1 MSTAFE
7 MPRLDRV
14 IYGEDAATRLGE
26 QARALGMRRPLV
38 VASNTLATTTDV
50 VDRLAGECGA
60 VAVFHQVPAHVPR
73 EAVLDVATRFREHRA
88 DGIVSIGGGT
98 PIDCSKAAAL
108 VVATG
113 VERTEDLDRHI
124 VRYEH
129 PGPAVVPPME
139 GIAPPHIAVGTTLSG
154 GEFTPVAGV
163 TDTARGVKDI
173 LLSDQITPRVVLL
186 DPEIASL
193 TPRDLWLTT
202 GVRAIDH
209 IVEGYCS
216 SRHNPHTDALFLAAL
231 RTFATDLRASGDAPQ
246 DLERRERC
254 QIAAWLAIIH
264 LKNVS
269 TGLSHGLGHQLGA
282 RFGVPHGVTSCIL
295 LPPVMAFNRPVTAD
309 RPTRLAEAMGAPV
322 SGMGEA
328 EAAEAAEL
336 HLRSM
341 LAGMGVP
348 TRLRD
353 VDVGPEHFGELA
365 EEALRDM
372 IVAGNPR
379 PVTVEDAVA
388 VLEAAY

>member
-1 MSTAFE
+1 MSTVFE
-7 MPRLDRV
+7 MPRMDRV
-14 IYGEDAATRLGE
+14 IYGRDAAARLGD
-26 QARALGMRRPLV
+26 QVRALGMRRPLV

-50 VDRLAGECGA
+50 VDRLAGDCGA
-60 VAVFHQVPAHVPR
+60 VAVVHQVPAHVPR
-73 EAVLDVATRFREHRA
+73 EAVLDVAARFREHGA

-98 PIDCSKAAAL
+98 PIDCSKATAL
-108 VVATG
+108 VVAAG
-113 VERTEDLDRHI
+113 LERTEDLDLHI

-129 PGPAVVPPME
+129 PGPPVIPPLE
-139 GIAPPHIAVGTTLSG
+139 GCAPPNIAVGTTLSG

-163 TDTARGVKDI
+163 TDTTRGVKDI
-173 LLSDQITPRVVLL
+173 LLADQITPRVAIL
-186 DPEIASL
+186 DPAIASL
-193 TPRDLWLTT
+193 TPRELWLTT

-209 IVEGYCS
+209 IVEGFYS
-216 SRHNPHTDALFLAAL
+216 SRPNPHTDALFLEAL
-231 RTFATDLRASGDAPQ
+231 RTFSSDLLASGEDHT

-254 QIAAWLAIIH
+254 QVAAWLAIIH

-309 RPTRLAEAMGAPV
+309 RQARLAEALGASV
-322 SGMGEA
+322 SGITED

-336 HLRSM
+336 QLRSM
-341 LAGMGVP
+341 LADMGVQ
-348 TRLRD
+348 TRLRE
-353 VDVGPEHFGELA
+353 VGVGHEHFRELA
-365 EEALRDM
+365 EEALHDM

>member
-1 MSTAFE
+1 MSSVFE
-7 MPRLDRV
+7 MPRMDRV
-14 IYGEDAATRLGE
+14 IYGRDAAARLGD
-26 QARALGMRRPLV
+26 QVRALGMSRPLV

-50 VDRLAGECGA
+50 VERLAGECGA
-60 VAVFHQVPAHVPR
+60 VAVFHRVPAHVPR
-73 EAVLDVATRFREHRA
+73 EAVLDVASRFRQHRA

-108 VVATG
+108 AVATG
-113 VERTEDLDRHI
+113 IERTEDLDRHI

-129 PGPAVVPPME
+129 PGPAVVPAVH
-139 GIAPPHIAVGTTLSG
+139 GTAPPHIAVGTTLSG

-163 TDTARGVKDI
+163 TDVTRGVKDI
-173 LLSDQITPRVVLL
+173 LLADQITPRVAVL

-193 TPRDLWLTT
+193 TPRELWLTT

-209 IVEGYCS
+209 IVEGFYS
-216 SRHNPHTDALFLAAL
+216 SRHNRHTDALFLDAL
-231 RTFATDLRASGDAPQ
+231 RTLSTDLLASGDEPA
-246 DLERRERC
+246 DLGLRERC
-254 QIAAWLAIIH
+254 QVAAWLAIIH

-295 LPPVMAFNRPVTAD
+295 LPPVMAFNRPVTAG
-309 RPTRLAEAMGAPV
+309 RQACLAEAMGVSV
-322 SGMGEA
+322 SGMTED
-328 EAAEAAEL
+328 EAAEAAERQ
-336 HLRSM
+336 LRLL
-341 LAGMGVP
+341 LADMGVP

-353 VDVGPEHFGELA
+353 VGVGPEHFRVLA
-365 EEALRDM
+365 EEALQDM

>member
-1 MSTAFE
+1 MSNVFE
-7 MPRLDRV
+7 MPRMDRV
-14 IYGEDAATRLGE
+14 IYGRGAAARLGD
-26 QARALGMRRPLV
+26 QVRALGMRRPLV

-50 VDRLAGECGA
+50 VYRLARDCGA
-60 VAVFHQVPAHVPR
+60 VAVVHQVPAHVPR
-73 EAVLDVATRFREHRA
+73 EAVLDVADNFRKHGA

-98 PIDCSKAAAL
+98 PIDCSKAATL
-108 VVATG
+108 VVAAG
-113 VERTEDLDRHI
+113 LERTEDLDRYI

-129 PGPAVVPPME
+129 PGPAVVPPLE
-139 GIAPPHIAVGTTLSG
+139 GTAPPHIAVGTTLSG

-163 TDTARGVKDI
+163 TDTTRGVKDI
-173 LLSDQITPRVVLL
+173 LLSDQITPRVAVL
-186 DPEIASL
+186 DPEIASH
-193 TPRDLWLTT
+193 TPRELWLTT

-209 IVEGYCS
+209 IVEGFYS
-216 SRHNPHTDALFLAAL
+216 SRHTTHTDALFLEAL
-231 RTFATDLRASGDAPQ
+231 RTFSTDLLASGDNHTDLR
-246 DLERRERC
+246 LRERC

-309 RPTRLAEAMGAPV
+309 RQARLAEAMGV
-322 SGMGEA
+322 SMSGLTED

-336 HLRSM
+336 QLRSM
-341 LAGMGVP
+341 LADMGVP

-353 VDVGPEHFGELA
+353 VGVGHEHFSELA
-365 EEALRDM
+365 DEALQDM

-379 PVTVEDAVA
+379 PVTLEDAVA

>member
-1 MSTAFE
+1 MSSVFE
-7 MPRLDRV
+7 MPRMDRV
-14 IYGEDAATRLGE
+14 IYGRDAAARLGD
-26 QARALGMRRPLV
+26 QIRALGMRRPLV

-50 VDRLAGECGA
+50 VDRLAGQCGA

-73 EAVLDVATRFREHRA
+73 EAVLDVASHFRQHGA

-98 PIDCSKAAAL
+98 PVDCSKAAAL
-108 VVATG
+108 AVATG

-129 PGPAVVPPME
+129 PGPAVVPAVD
-139 GIAPPHIAVGTTLSG
+139 GTAPPHNAVGTTLSG

-163 TDTARGVKDI
+163 TDVTRGVKDI
-173 LLSDQITPRVVLL
+173 LLADQITPRVAVL

-193 TPRDLWLTT
+193 TPRELWLTT

-209 IVEGYCS
+209 IVEGFYS
-216 SRHNPHTDALFLAAL
+216 SRHNPHTDALFLDAL
-231 RTFATDLRASGDAPQ
+231 RTFSTDLLASGDDPA
-246 DLERRERC
+246 DLGLRERC
-254 QIAAWLAIIH
+254 QVAAWLAIVH

-309 RPTRLAEAMGAPV
+309 RQASLAEVMGVSV
-322 SGMGEA
+322 SGMTKD

-336 HLRSM
+336 RLRSM
-341 LAGMGVP
+341 LADMGVP

-353 VDVGPEHFGELA
+353 VGVGPEHFRLLA
-365 EEALRDM
+365 EEALQDM

-388 VLEAAY
+388 VLEVAY

>member
-1 MSTAFE
+1 MSNVFE
-7 MPRLDRV
+7 MPRMDRV
-14 IYGEDAATRLGE
+14 IYGRGAAARLGD
-26 QARALGMRRPLV
+26 QVRALGMRRPLV

-50 VDRLAGECGA
+50 VDRLARDCGA
-60 VAVFHQVPAHVPR
+60 VAVVHQVPPHVPR
-73 EAVLDVATRFREHRA
+73 EAVLDVADNFRKHGA

-98 PIDCSKAAAL
+98 PIDCSKAATL
-108 VVATG
+108 VVAAG
-113 VERTEDLDRHI
+113 LERTEDLDRYI

-129 PGPAVVPPME
+129 PGPAVVPPLE
-139 GIAPPHIAVGTTLSG
+139 GTAPPHIAVGTTLSG

-163 TDTARGVKDI
+163 TDTTRGVKDI
-173 LLSDQITPRVVLL
+173 LLSDQITPRVAVL

-193 TPRDLWLTT
+193 TPRELWLTT

-209 IVEGYCS
+209 IVEGFYS
-216 SRHNPHTDALFLAAL
+216 SRHTTHTDALFLEAL
-231 RTFATDLRASGDAPQ
+231 RTFSTDLLASGDNHTDLR
-246 DLERRERC
+246 LRERC

-309 RPTRLAEAMGAPV
+309 RQARLAEAMGV
-322 SGMGEA
+322 SMSGLTED

-336 HLRSM
+336 QLRSM
-341 LAGMGVP
+341 LADMGVP

-353 VDVGPEHFGELA
+353 VGVGHEHFSELA
-365 EEALRDM
+365 DEALQDM

-379 PVTVEDAVA
+379 PVTLEDAVA